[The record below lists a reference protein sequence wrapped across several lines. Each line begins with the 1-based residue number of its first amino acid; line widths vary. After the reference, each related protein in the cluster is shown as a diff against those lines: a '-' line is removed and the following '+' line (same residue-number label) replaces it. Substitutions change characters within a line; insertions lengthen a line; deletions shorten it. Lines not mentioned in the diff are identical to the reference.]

1 LVRQGES
8 GSAAEESCDKSQ
20 HSKWRFFVAMGVL
33 FGLHHLVTL
42 VPSSPYFCGNHSMH
56 NARAFRDK
64 LDRGDLCFGTGIGL
78 SDPNVTE
85 ALCGDLDFFW
95 VDMEHTALSLQEVKY
110 HLMAIKGSGTA
121 ALVRVPWNDQALI
134 KPVIDI
140 GADGVIVPMI
150 ETADDVARAVA
161 ACRYPPQGTRGFGPL
176 RPLDYG
182 RRNLKEYYEQANAD
196 IIIVV
201 QIEQAA
207 AVENIDEIL
216 AVPGLTSIA
225 FGPND
230 LSTALGYRGEPAH
243 PEVLKVM
250 QTITDKARAA
260 KIPVGVSVGADPAH
274 LAQLANMGIQWLS
287 MGLDVTLM
295 RRAAAEVVDKVK
307 ARYKPK

>member
-1 LVRQGES
+1 
-8 GSAAEESCDKSQ
+8 
-20 HSKWRFFVAMGVL
+20 M
-33 FGLHHLVTL
+33 
-42 VPSSPYFCGNHSMH
+42 Y
-56 NARAFRDK
+56 NARTFRDK
-64 LDRGDLCFGTGIGL
+64 LDRGQLCFGTGIAL
-78 SDPNVTE
+78 ADPMVTE

-95 VDMEHTALSLQEVKY
+95 VDMEHTALSLQEVKH

-182 RRNLKEYYEQANAD
+182 RRDLKDYYEQANAD
-196 IIIVV
+196 LIVVV

-207 AVENIDEIL
+207 AVKNIDEIL
-216 AVPGLTSIA
+216 AVPDLTSIA

-230 LSTALGYRGEPAH
+230 LSTALGYRGEPSH

-250 QTITDKARAA
+250 QKIIDKARAA

-274 LAQLANMGIQWLS
+274 LSLLADMGIQWLS
-287 MGLDVTLM
+287 LGVDVTLM
-295 RRAAAEVVDKVK
+295 RRAACEVVGKVREHCK
-307 ARYKPK
+307 AKSN

>member
-1 LVRQGES
+1 M
-8 GSAAEESCDKSQ
+8 D
-20 HSKWRFFVAMGVL
+20 
-33 FGLHHLVTL
+33 
-42 VPSSPYFCGNHSMH
+42 
-56 NARAFRDK
+56 NARAFRNK
-64 LDRGDLCFGTGIGL
+64 LDQGQLCFGTGIAL
-78 SDPNVTE
+78 ADPMVTE

-95 VDMEHTALSLQEVKY
+95 VDMEHTALSLQEVKQ

-134 KPVIDI
+134 KPVIDL

-161 ACRYPPQGTRGFGPL
+161 ACLYPPQGTRGFGPL

-182 RRNLKEYYEQANAD
+182 RRDLKGYYERANAS
-196 IIIVV
+196 IIVVV

-207 AVENIDEIL
+207 AVANIDEIL

-250 QTITDKARAA
+250 QNIIDKARAA

-274 LAQLANMGIQWLS
+274 LSRLADMGIQWLS
-287 MGLDVTLM
+287 LGVDVTLM
-295 RRAAAEVVDKVK
+295 RRAACEVVDKVRK
-307 ARYKPK
+307 HCNANSV